1 MIIKNIKRKKILII
15 SVFTLL
21 LIISQIYINSE
32 RIINFGKYNNSDF
45 KFIDVNRK
53 IEIKSSKKLNL
64 YGNVYSTSDVIF
76 RSNHPEIIKVNNEG
90 IIYAIRPGNAIITA
104 QNLHNK
110 IAEIKV
116 TSICNKG
123 LINKS
128 ALKILNIE
136 KYNNL
141 MIVAHPDDETLW
153 GGANLIKDDYF
164 VVCLTNGYNKPRA
177 NDFMKIMKFTNNS
190 GIILDYPD
198 VQDNIR
204 DDWSEVE
211 NGIIN
216 DLSMIINYKYWNKIV
231 THEPEGNS
239 GHIHHKKICKYV
251 TTIVKKYNKY
261 NKLYYFGKLYD
272 KEKIPKNLL
281 RISDKELEYKK
292 HMVELYISKKEII
305 YKLWYHMLPYENL
318 ILATKWRDPE
328 IKSK

>member
-1 MIIKNIKRKKILII
+1 MII
-15 SVFTLL
+15 SH
-21 LIISQIYINSE
+21 IYINSE
-32 RIINFGKYNNSDF
+32 RIINFCEYNNSDF

-53 IEIKSSKKLNL
+53 IEINSSKKLNL
-64 YGNVYSTSDVIF
+64 YGNVSSTSDVIF
-76 RSNHPEIIKVNNEG
+76 RSNHPDIIKVNNEG

-116 TSICNKG
+116 TSICNNG

-128 ALKILNIE
+128 TLKILNIE
-136 KYNNL
+136 KYN
-141 MIVAHPDDETLW
+141 
-153 GGANLIKDDYF
+153 YF

-190 GIILDYPD
+190 GIILNYPD

-251 TTIVKKYNKY
+251 TTIVKKHNKY

-292 HMVELYISKKEII
+292 QMVELYISKKEII
-305 YKLWYHMLPYENL
+305 YNLWYHMLPYENL